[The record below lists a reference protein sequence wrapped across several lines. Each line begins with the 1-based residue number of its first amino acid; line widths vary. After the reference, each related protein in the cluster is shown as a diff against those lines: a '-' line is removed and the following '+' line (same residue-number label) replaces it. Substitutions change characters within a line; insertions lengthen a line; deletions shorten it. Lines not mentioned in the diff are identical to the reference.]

1 MSLQMSSNDL
11 VQTVHIKEFHPDLID
26 PNPKTVHTRE
36 KGFRLVMIG
45 KPGVGKSNMIK
56 YLLWCKKD
64 LIPVGL
70 AMSGSETLNHDFKKY
85 FPSLFVYNDYDE
97 ESIEDAI
104 KRQQLSIQHLDNEW
118 AAIVIDDCTNRPSE
132 LNSETQH
139 KLYKIG
145 RHAQLFYVL
154 SLQYSMDVDPS
165 IRTCVDGVFIFREPN
180 LKNRRRL
187 HENYAG
193 IIPDFSTFCQLLD
206 DITTDY
212 TALYIHNKTTS
223 NKWEDCVYYCKAPE
237 MDKEYPDFKFGS
249 PDYWKFAKTRY
260 NEEYTDPL

>member
-1 MSLQMSSNDL
+1 MSSNDL

-237 MDKEYPDFKFGS
+237 MDKEYPDFKFGC

-260 NEEYTDPL
+260 NSSYTDPL

>member
-1 MSLQMSSNDL
+1 MSSNDL
-11 VQTVHIKEFHPDLID
+11 TQTVSINEFDPDIID
-26 PNPKTVHTRE
+26 PSPKTVSKKE

-70 AMSGSETLNHDFKKY
+70 AMSGSETLNHTFKKY
-85 FPSLFVYNDYDE
+85 FPSLFVYNNYDQD
-97 ESIEDAI
+97 SIEECM
-104 KRQQLSIQHLDNEW
+104 KRQMLSIQHLKNEW
-118 AAIVIDDCTNRPSE
+118 AALIIDDCTNKPSE
-132 LNSETQH
+132 LNSDIQH

-145 RHAQLFYVL
+145 RHAQLLYIL

-180 LKNRRRL
+180 IKNRKRL

-193 IIPDFSTFCQLLD
+193 IIPDFSIFCQLMD
-206 DITTDY
+206 QVTTQY
-212 TALYIHNKTTS
+212 TALYIHNRTTS
-223 NKWEDCVYYCKAPE
+223 NDWKECVFYCKAPN
-237 MDKEYPDFKFGS
+237 MDEAYPRFRFGC
-249 PDYWKFAKTRY
+249 PEYWKFAKDRY
-260 NEEYTDPL
+260 NENYVDPI

>member
-1 MSLQMSSNDL
+1 MSKDL
-11 VQTVHIKEFHPDLID
+11 VQTVYINEFNPDIID
-26 PNPKTVHTRE
+26 PSPKTVHKRE

-56 YLLWCKKD
+56 YLLWCKKA
-64 LIPVGL
+64 LIPVGI

-97 ESIEDAI
+97 DSITEVM
-104 KRQQLSIQHLDNEW
+104 KRQQLSISHLENEW
-118 AAIVIDDCTNRPSE
+118 AALIIDDCTNRPSE
-132 LNSETQH
+132 LNSEIQH

-145 RHAQLFYVL
+145 RHSQLLYIL
-154 SLQYSMDVDPS
+154 SLQYSMDIDPS

-180 LKNRRRL
+180 IKNRRRL

-206 DITTDY
+206 QVTSDF
-212 TALYIHNKTTS
+212 TALYIHNRTTS
-223 NKWEDCVYYCKAPE
+223 NNWEDCVYFCKAPD
-237 MDKEYPDFKFGS
+237 MDKEYPDFRFGS
-249 PDYWKFAKTRY
+249 PEYWKFSNSRY
-260 NEEYTDPL
+260 NQEYVEPI